1 MCGGRWDQIRKQKA
15 CRLTL
20 VGSLGILLWQCVSGK
35 FPFDESAEVAQGS
48 AKSTEIRQ
56 RLSSGDQVGSLELL
70 EDVPELAA
78 LVSRCWHR
86 DPMARPTVSDIVL
99 TLIGLFARVA
109 SVVIPAHSDI
119 R

>member
-1 MCGGRWDQIRKQKA
+1 VGSDQKA
-15 CRLTL
+15 ESLPSDARWQLGYTL
-20 VGSLGILLWQCVSGK
+20 M
-35 FPFDESAEVAQGS
+35 AQGS